1 MLPSSCPQGD
11 DGFVVGHPYT
21 LEKVIDVLG
30 KGQEESI
37 VVALDADAEEVLERP
52 HVIDNKGIL

>member
-52 HVIDNKGIL
+52 PCH